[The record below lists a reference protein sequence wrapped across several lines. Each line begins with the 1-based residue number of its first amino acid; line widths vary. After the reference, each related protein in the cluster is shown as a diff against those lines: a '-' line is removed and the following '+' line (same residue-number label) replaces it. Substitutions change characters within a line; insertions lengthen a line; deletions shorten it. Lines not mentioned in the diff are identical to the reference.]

1 MDIRLTSFRS
11 YRLATVMGSLI
22 IVSGVGLADAA
33 ESISFSRDV
42 QAILASR
49 CLSCHG
55 SDVAESN
62 LSLNERD
69 IALAAADSGLIP
81 IVPGKPQQSELI
93 RRISSPDDEERMP
106 PEGEPLSERELQV
119 LRLLAAGLSSTE
131 VAQELIPIA
140 RRKTVV

>member
-11 YRLATVMGSLI
+11 HRLATFMGLLI
-22 IVSGVGLADAA
+22 LVSGFGFADAA

-69 IALAAADSGLIP
+69 IALAAADSGEIA

-93 RRISSPDDEERMP
+93 RRMSFSR
-106 PEGEPLSERELQV
+106 S
-119 LRLLAAGLSSTE
+119 A
-131 VAQELIPIA
+131 
-140 RRKTVV
+140 